1 MPSEKQSTQFEAADD
16 ELYYTFLFLKSAK
29 FHPRFVKQYALGLQ
43 ILLAVD
49 TTLQDDRLDIKA
61 FVSRQLVL
69 KDKPVATEF
78 RPVDCE
84 VRSAELEKLGGETTI
99 FNSL

>member
-1 MPSEKQSTQFEAADD
+1 MKRVHF
-16 ELYYTFLFLKSAK
+16 FFI
-29 FHPRFVKQYALGLQ
+29 LQ

-49 TTLQDDRLDIKA
+49 TALQDDKLEIKA
-61 FVSRQLVL
+61 FVSRQLTL

-84 VRSAELEKLGGETTI
+84 VRSVELEKIGGASNH
-99 FNSL
+99 F

>member
-1 MPSEKQSTQFEAADD
+1 M
-16 ELYYTFLFLKSAK
+16 
-29 FHPRFVKQYALGLQ
+29 Q

-49 TTLQDDRLDIKA
+49 TTLQDDKLDIKA
-61 FVSRQLVL
+61 FVSRQLLL

-84 VRSAELEKLGGETTI
+84 VRAAELEKLGGKLPLQSV
-99 FNSL
+99 SLTLPESPKESQQPAVC